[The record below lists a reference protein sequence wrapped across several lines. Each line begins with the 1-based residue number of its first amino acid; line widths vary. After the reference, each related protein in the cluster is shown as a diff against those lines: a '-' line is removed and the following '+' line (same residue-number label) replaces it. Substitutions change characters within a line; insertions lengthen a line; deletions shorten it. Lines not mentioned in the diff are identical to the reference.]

1 MVLFIVLKYKDDQK
15 WKDDLLKI
23 SWLYEYSIHYTIVES
38 KNEFYVYMIDQLFFT
53 IG

>member
-1 MVLFIVLKYKDDQK
+1 MVLFIGLNTRMIKK

-23 SWLYEYSIHYTIVES
+23 GWPYEYSIHYTIVES
-38 KNEFYVYMIDQLFFT
+38 KDVFYAYMIDQLFFT